1 MTLTKTVIDPHTS
14 PLEGAAAPSCA
25 LEAEMSCFILICHQC
40 RSQLFSVNVR
50 DFRFIRRCTAV
61 ENGSGF
67 GNNNKVQK
75 TLKLSVQQTSL
86 FMIAMINSINM
97 ITK

>member
-1 MTLTKTVIDPHTS
+1 
-14 PLEGAAAPSCA
+14 
-25 LEAEMSCFILICHQC
+25 MSCFILICHQC

-61 ENGSGF
+61 ENG
-67 GNNNKVQK
+67 NNNKVQK
-75 TLKLSVQQTSL
+75 TLKLSVLQTSL